1 MGTNVVRK
9 IDGLMGGNGLPAA
22 TRPPFAP
29 RPPPTHVLAM
39 QLSTITATQPAADPM
54 RMLAPLRVLAGAPP
68 DFSSGQRPVFT
79 GLILLAHVLVVW
91 GLLQLGPVRDAVRNA
106 TPVFVQL
113 ILPAAPPEP
122 PKPPLPLPMLAP
134 PSVKPP
140 PAALVSVTAPSPVA
154 AVLVTPTLAAEAMPA
169 PPAPV
174 QVTMPTVAAVA
185 PVAPVPPPPAPPA
198 PAARVLP
205 SSAVQYLVAPVLVY
219 PRLSQ
224 RNNETGRVLVR
235 VLIGAAGGP
244 PVSVQVSQSS
254 GHARLDEAALAA
266 VQKARFKPPTDMGQ
280 SVEGWALIPI
290 DFDLEK

>member
-1 MGTNVVRK
+1 MGTNAIQK
-9 IDGLMGGNGLPAA
+9 TDGLISRLGLPTVAQPPAA
-22 TRPPFAP
+22 
-29 RPPPTHVLAM
+29 PPPSPAPLLAM
-39 QLSTITATQPAADPM
+39 PLSTITTHPAADPM
-54 RMLAPLRVLAGAPP
+54 QMLAPLRALAAAPP
-68 DFSSGQRPVFT
+68 DFSGGQRPVAT

-91 GLLQLGPVRDAVRNA
+91 GLLQLGPVRDAVRKA
-106 TPVFVQL
+106 SPVFVQL

-122 PKPPLPLPMLAP
+122 PKPPLPLPMPAP

-154 AVLVTPTLAAEAMPA
+154 AVLVAPTLAAEAMPA
-169 PPAPV
+169 PPTPV
-174 QVTMPTVAAVA
+174 QAILPTVAAVA

-198 PAARVLP
+198 PVPRVLP

-224 RNNETGRVLVR
+224 RNNETGRVMVR
-235 VLIGAAGGP
+235 VLIGAAGGA
-244 PVSVQVSQSS
+244 PVSVQISQSS
-254 GHARLDEAALAA
+254 GHTRLDEAAIAA

-280 SVEGWALIPI
+280 SVQGWALIPI